1 MKLLKRLVL
10 WVMTE
15 SRLFYEDIKEG
26 NIDTSEI
33 EHVFWVFMAILF
45 IFMIFFYASL
55 DTSGAIYKL

>member
-1 MKLLKRLVL
+1 MNIVKRLLRWAKGV
-10 WVMTE
+10 
-15 SRLFYEDIKEG
+15 FEDISEG
-26 NIDTSEI
+26 YIDTSEL

>member
-1 MKLLKRLVL
+1 MNIFKRLLRWAKGV
-10 WVMTE
+10 
-15 SRLFYEDIKEG
+15 FEDISG
-26 NIDTSEI
+26 GYIDTSEL